1 MPLAQLKDQ
10 QTFEEE
16 CLQKG
21 GICLIA
27 VLDPSHKQHAAHL
40 GTLRSISVMRAGQ
53 PFHPSWVDAGQHLGF
68 VRGLGA
74 SASDVPA
81 LVVFSPKKQRAA
93 IMRTP
98 FERDSIQKF
107 IDGVLGASISTAPLQ
122 VSAQRVR
129 SRHGAGCEGG
139 RATPPAA
146 RRTYLRLSKSLR
158 RRSRAR
164 CSRMNLTYPTS

>member
-122 VSAQRVR
+122 VSAQQVR
-129 SRHGAGCEGG
+129 SECAAGMVPDVKVAEP
-139 RATPPAA
+139 RRLPPAGP
-146 RRTYLRLSKSLR
+146 TYVCPS
-158 RRSRAR
+158 
-164 CSRMNLTYPTS
+164 P